1 MCTKF
6 IGDEYGIL
14 LIGYCVLWN
23 DFNLEKSFLLYALLP
38 STIILYAAD
47 GRWTDGRSTK
57 IHRESPP
64 FSACCCLLLLFSPH
78 LTINIIR
85 PLYQLYPTID

>member
-6 IGDEYGIL
+6 IGDEYEIL

-23 DFNLEKSFLLYALLP
+23 DFNLEKSFLRYA
-38 STIILYAAD
+38 TD
-47 GRWTDGRSTK
+47 GRRTDGRSTK

-64 FSACCCLLLLFSPH
+64 FSACCCSLLLFSPH